1 MLSASNNYVVN
12 GRHDG
17 RTAIVPVA
25 IIDVSKREQQRK
37 SDKELLEGVN
47 PYKALIDTGA
57 TSTMLSIRVISDL
70 GLIPVGIAKFQGIH
84 GVRTRV
90 VYLFRVAF
98 YGDVAGKDLL
108 ASKSIKTDKEV
119 HKIYIC
125 PSDIEGGEIDQ
136 QPNFDV
142 LLGMDVLSTGNL
154 RIDKTGDFSFS
165 F

>member
-17 RTAIVPVA
+17 RTVITPVA

-37 SDKELLEGVN
+37 SREELLEGVN

-57 TSTMLSIRVISDL
+57 TSTMLSNKVISDL

-98 YGDVAGKDLL
+98 YG
-108 ASKSIKTDKEV
+108 E
-119 HKIYIC
+119 
-125 PSDIEGGEIDQ
+125 
-136 QPNFDV
+136 
-142 LLGMDVLSTGNL
+142 
-154 RIDKTGDFSFS
+154 
-165 F
+165 